1 VTVKSKEENYK
12 TFVPITSKN
21 SASGLEITAKIRTL
35 MSEYYRKGEGS
46 AGVYIPAKIR
56 AVQTEYSANARAARE
71 PLLPER

>member
-1 VTVKSKEENYK
+1 
-12 TFVPITSKN
+12 
-21 SASGLEITAKIRTL
+21 